1 MLFADINNGDSMII
15 SIIRTILLYAFVVL
29 AVRLM
34 GKRQISEMQPS
45 ELVITLIVSEIAAIP
60 MQNTSQPL
68 LSGIIPV
75 MVLVA
80 LEIAASVLMMK
91 SGKFRKIMCGS
102 PIVVIRDGKILQNE
116 MRRLRLTT
124 EDLCVQL
131 RQQDIFS
138 IEDVQYCI
146 VETNGKVSVL
156 EKPQK
161 RTPSADDLKV
171 KIKDNKIETV
181 VVSDGQIL
189 DNSLKLCGKNK
200 NDVYKILK
208 SEHTRLKDVF
218 LMTLDALG
226 KYNIVQKEV
235 NV

>member
-1 MLFADINNGDSMII
+1 MII

-102 PIVVIRDGKILQNE
+102 PIVVIRDGKIL
-116 MRRLRLTT
+116 
-124 EDLCVQL
+124 
-131 RQQDIFS
+131 
-138 IEDVQYCI
+138 
-146 VETNGKVSVL
+146 
-156 EKPQK
+156 P
-161 RTPSADDLKV
+161 
-171 KIKDNKIETV
+171 
-181 VVSDGQIL
+181 
-189 DNSLKLCGKNK
+189 KLPK
-200 NDVYKILK
+200 
-208 SEHTRLKDVF
+208 
-218 LMTLDALG
+218 
-226 KYNIVQKEV
+226 
-235 NV
+235 